1 MSSNPNLRPLE
12 ILLVEDSASDANLI
26 IRELGKAEVVHNLH
40 WVKHG
45 EAAIDYLCHR
55 EKFVDALRPD
65 LILLDLN
72 LPRID
77 GREVLKIVK
86 ADSVLKRIPIVILTT
101 SNDEEDVLDSYNFNA
116 NCYITKPIDIQQF
129 IRVVRL
135 IDEFWLAAVK
145 LPDE

>member
-1 MSSNPNLRPLE
+1 MSSNPNLRPVE

-26 IRELGKAEVVHNLH
+26 IRELSKAEVANNLH

-45 EAAIDYLCHR
+45 EAAIDYLCCR
-55 EKFVDALRPD
+55 EKFADALRPD

-72 LPRID
+72 LPRMD

-86 ADSVLKRIPIVILTT
+86 ADSALKRIPIVILTT
-101 SNDEEDVLDSYNFNA
+101 SNDEEDILHSYNLNA
-116 NCYITKPIDIQQF
+116 NCYITKPLDIQQF

-135 IDEFWLAAVK
+135 IDEFWLAAVE
-145 LPDE
+145 LPGE